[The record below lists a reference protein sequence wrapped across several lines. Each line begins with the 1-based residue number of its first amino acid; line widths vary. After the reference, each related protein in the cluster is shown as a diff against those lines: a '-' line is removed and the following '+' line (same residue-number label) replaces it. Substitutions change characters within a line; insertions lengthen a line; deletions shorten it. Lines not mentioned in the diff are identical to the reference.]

1 MKCTNLFV
9 VQMKKT
15 QGLGPVHQS
24 EPWCIK
30 QVIFFYDENPFIIFF
45 YSQKIPINPLSNK
58 PILGTT
64 FAAKDEFS

>member
-30 QVIFFYDENPFIIFF
+30 TRDFFDDENPFTILF
-45 YSQKIPINPLSNK
+45 YSQKIPINPLFKQTYIGDNICS
-58 PILGTT
+58 
-64 FAAKDEFS
+64 ER

>member
-1 MKCTNLFV
+1 MYEFICSADEKDSGFGACSSIWALV
-9 VQMKKT
+9 HKT
-15 QGLGPVHQS
+15 S
-24 EPWCIK
+24 D
-30 QVIFFYDENPFIIFF
+30 FFDDENPFIILF